1 MRYNGTKKEEKI
13 HKTMDFFFFYDIIET
28 PDYWGGCQM
37 IFKDYYKILGLE
49 TSRVS
54 IDEIKIAYRNAAKK
68 YHPDVNVGD
77 NLAEERIK
85 DINEA
90 YRILSIPS
98 AKRKYDRIWNSHH
111 LVNRKFNIKGKDS
124 IVNMFF
130 GNVKQNS
137 NKNESK
143 NKEPLRGE
151 NVETEISTTIY
162 EAFYGLDKKISL
174 RTVEGKMKTFM
185 VTVPQGIRDGEKIRL
200 IGQGKPGINGG
211 KNGDLFI
218 KIHIKDDKRFKL
230 KGNDIYT
237 DLLITPWEAALG
249 TRVNIPSIDEETK
262 VYIPQ
267 GIQSGEKIRIPTKG
281 YKDGKGSRGD
291 LIAEIKIMVPKKL
304 TNEEKKI
311 FEELNTISAFN
322 PRKD

>member
-1 MRYNGTKKEEKI
+1 
-13 HKTMDFFFFYDIIET
+13 
-28 PDYWGGCQM
+28 M

-54 IDEIKIAYRNAAKK
+54 IDEIKVAYRNAAKK
-68 YHPDVNVGD
+68 YHPDVNIGD
-77 NLAEERIK
+77 SLAEERIK

-98 AKRKYDRIWNSHH
+98 SKRKYDRIWNSRN
-111 LVNRKFNIKGKDS
+111 LVNKKFNIKGKDS
-124 IVNMFF
+124 IVKMFF
-130 GNVKQNS
+130 GNIKQNRE
-137 NKNESK
+137 ESEK
-143 NKEPLRGE
+143 KGKEPLRGE

-162 EAFYGLDKKISL
+162 EAFNGSDKKISL
-174 RTVEGKMKTFM
+174 RTVDGKMKTF
-185 VTVPQGIRDGEKIRL
+185 TVSIPQGIRNGEKIRL
-200 IGQGKPGINGG
+200 IGQGKPGMNGG

-218 KIHIKDDKRFKL
+218 RINIKNDKKFKL
-230 KGNDIYT
+230 QGCDMYT

-249 TRVNIPSIDEETK
+249 TRVNIQSIDEETK

-267 GIQSGEKIRIPTKG
+267 GIESGEKIRIPGKG

-291 LIAEIKIMVPKKL
+291 LIAEVKIMVPKKL
-304 TNEEKKI
+304 TSQEKKI
-311 FEELNTISAFN
+311 FEQLDHISTFN

>member
-1 MRYNGTKKEEKI
+1 
-13 HKTMDFFFFYDIIET
+13 
-28 PDYWGGCQM
+28 M
-37 IFKDYYKILGLE
+37 IYKDYYKILGLE

-54 IDEIKIAYRNAAKK
+54 IDEIKVAYRNAAKK

-77 NLAEERIK
+77 SLAEERIK

-90 YRILSIPS
+90 YRVLSVPS
-98 AKRKYDRIWNSHH
+98 SKRKYDRIWNSHN
-111 LVNRKFNIKGKDS
+111 LVNKKFNIRGKDS
-124 IVNMFF
+124 IVKMFF
-130 GNVKQNS
+130 GNIKQS
-137 NKNESK
+137 QEGKNEDKS
-143 NKEPLRGE
+143 KEPLRGE
-151 NVETEISTTIY
+151 NVETEINTTIY

-174 RTVEGKMKTFM
+174 RTVDGKMKTFT

-200 IGQGKPGINGG
+200 IGQGKPGMNGA

-218 KIHIKDDKRFKL
+218 KINIKNDKRFKL
-230 KGNDIYT
+230 QGCDMYT

-249 TRVNIPSIDEETK
+249 TRVNIQSIDEETK

-267 GIQSGEKIRIPTKG
+267 GIQSGEKIRIPGKG

-291 LIAEIKIMVPKKL
+291 LIAEVKIMVPKKL

-311 FEELNTISAFN
+311 FEELNHISTFN